1 MRLHPGLY
9 GVAILAMLTVASIAP
24 GAEPP
29 VGPALTPK
37 LLASLREEMQLVLGA
52 SQDIL
57 AALVT
62 GDHATVADGAQ
73 KITRSFILEQALTK
87 QDLEDLEAAVP
98 PAFLELDQAFHRTS
112 AELAASAERR
122 DASKAAALFG
132 QMVQDCTMCHVRFAG
147 DRFPGLASP

>member
-62 GDHATVADGAQ
+62 GDHATVADRAQ
-73 KITRSFILEQALTK
+73 KITRSLHPGAGP
-87 QDLEDLEAAVP
+87 DEAGP
-98 PAFLELDQAFHRTS
+98 RGS
-112 AELAASAERR
+112 RSRGAA
-122 DASKAAALFG
+122 
-132 QMVQDCTMCHVRFAG
+132 
-147 DRFPGLASP
+147 GLS